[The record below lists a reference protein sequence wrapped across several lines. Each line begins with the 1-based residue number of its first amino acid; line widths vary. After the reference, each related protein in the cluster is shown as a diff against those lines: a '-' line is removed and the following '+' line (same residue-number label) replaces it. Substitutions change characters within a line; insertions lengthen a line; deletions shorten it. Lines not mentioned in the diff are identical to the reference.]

1 MEVLFSNMQQIPV
14 HRSMSSKRKNTP
26 TKLPKDSNS
35 ELDSDSDTESSLH
48 IVTKSDSENQDSDSS
63 SSRPASKKQR
73 ILQSVQ
79 RQDSDSET
87 ELELLSPHQLH
98 HHLTTKS
105 GLPGLQR
112 KSMESVLR
120 RLSSAKS
127 DISEL
132 ENNNMNED
140 SKVKESI
147 QVLLSDG
154 SLREK
159 EQRLSEMIAQLQN
172 LKENLST
179 QKQSSKNHI
188 EDKKMP
194 VSGSESTISHASSKS
209 TSPITMDSSRHPPQQ
224 LSPVLPHYQ
233 HGSPRSQSSPSLR
246 KGSPPTA
253 SSPHSWA
260 GGAAAAAAMNQ
271 DGPLNLTKPRGFKL
285 EKMEEMF
292 GSVEKPELSDRTPP
306 PAHAHSKRQV
316 SSPVTTPTSEV
327 GPFGTGVR
335 LPLGFPHYPFMMAN
349 PMVTSMLSGMTHS
362 GMLNGK
368 SHGDLDKESMV
379 QEVLARQLS
388 HSMTGPVFPGLPLP
402 LYSHPAMS
410 SIPPMSVMKERPE
423 TSADDSQSGKM
434 FGAKIIRS
442 QKEKNE
448 AGKPHIKRPMN
459 AFMVW
464 AREERRKILKACPDM
479 HNSNI
484 SKILGAKWKAMTNA
498 EKQPYYEEQSRLS
511 KLHMEKHPDYRYR
524 PRPKRTCIV
533 DGKKLRI
540 SEYKALMR
548 SRRQDIRRVWY
559 GDSHTTYVEG
569 LMGENGT
576 SSSYDPSRP
585 SLHANGIHGS
595 GNSSSMNGFPGN
607 KEEDLEN
614 CSDEEELS
622 DMMDQSS
629 DNSLDSVP
637 YSNHVSNTSLS
648 HPHAAMS

>member
-1 MEVLFSNMQQIPV
+1 MEVLFPNMQQIPV
-14 HRSMSSKRKNTP
+14 LVNRSMSSKRKNTP

-48 IVTKSDSENQDSDSS
+48 IVTRSDSENQDSDSS
-63 SSRPASKKQR
+63 SSRPPSKKQR
-73 ILQSVQ
+73 ILQSV

-98 HHLTTKS
+98 HHLSTKS
-105 GLPGLQR
+105 SLGLQR
-112 KSMESVLR
+112 KSMESVLK
-120 RLSSAKS
+120 RLSSKS
-127 DISEL
+127 DLAEL

-140 SKVKESI
+140 NKVKESI

-154 SLREK
+154 SLKEK
-159 EQRLSEMIAQLQN
+159 EDRLSEMISQLQS

-179 QKQSSKNHI
+179 QKQSSINHT
-188 EDKKMP
+188 ENKSMP
-194 VSGSESTISHASSKS
+194 VSGSETSISHASSKS
-209 TSPITMDSSRHPPQQ
+209 SSPISMDSRQPQ
-224 LSPVLPHYQ
+224 LSPVLSPYH
-233 HGSPRSQSSPSLR
+233 HSSPRSQPSPNLR
-246 KGSPPTA
+246 KGSP
-253 SSPHSWA
+253 SPHSW
-260 GGAAAAAAMNQ
+260 GGAMNQ
-271 DGPLNLTKPRGFKL
+271 EIPLNLTKPRGFKI
-285 EKMEEMF
+285 EKVEEMF
-292 GSVEKPELSDRTPP
+292 GSPEKLDGNNRTPP
-306 PAHAHSKRQV
+306 PAHTHHKRQV
-316 SSPVTTPTSEV
+316 VSPVTTPTTEI
-327 GPFGTGVR
+327 GPFPGVR
-335 LPLGFPHYPFMMAN
+335 LPLGFPQYPFMMAN
-349 PMVTSMLSGMTHS
+349 PMVTSMLSGMTPP

-368 SHGDLDKESMV
+368 SHPDLDKESMV

-402 LYSHPAMS
+402 LYSHAAMS
-410 SIPPMSVMKERPE
+410 SMPTMSAMKERSDS
-423 TSADDSQSGKM
+423 SADDSQSGKM

-548 SRRQDIRRVWY
+548 TRRQDIRRVWY

-569 LMGENGT
+569 LIGENGT
-576 SSSYDPSRP
+576 SSSFDHTRP
-585 SLHANGIHGS
+585 PLHPNGIHTS
-595 GNSSSMNGFPGN
+595 TNSSTVNGASHHGFSSN
-607 KEEDLEN
+607 KDDDLDN
-614 CSDEEELS
+614 CSDEEFS
-622 DMMDQSS
+622 DLMDQSS
-629 DNSLDSVP
+629 DNSLDSAP
-637 YSNHVSNTSLS
+637 YSNHVSNPSRS
-648 HPHAAMS
+648 QPHAAMS

>member
-1 MEVLFSNMQQIPV
+1 MKHEDFRGISDYLPCFF
-14 HRSMSSKRKNTP
+14 HGSMSSKRKNTP
-26 TKLPKDSNS
+26 TKLPKDSTS
-35 ELDSDSDTESSLH
+35 EVDSDSDTETSLH

-73 ILQSVQ
+73 ILQSV
-79 RQDSDSET
+79 RRDSDSET
-87 ELELLSPHQLH
+87 ELDLLSPHQLH
-98 HHLTTKS
+98 NHLSTKS
-105 GLPGLQR
+105 SLGLQR

-120 RLSSAKS
+120 RLSSKT
-127 DISEL
+127 DIGEL

-154 SLREK
+154 SLTEK

-179 QKQSSKNHI
+179 QKQSSINHT

-194 VSGSESTISHASSKS
+194 ISGSENNISHASSKS
-209 TSPITMDSSRHPPQQ
+209 SSPISMDSRPQQ
-224 LSPVLPHYQ
+224 LSPVLSPYH
-233 HGSPRSQSSPSLR
+233 HGSPRSQPSPNLR

-253 SSPHSWA
+253 TSPHSW
-260 GGAAAAAAMNQ
+260 GGPLNQ
-271 DGPLNLTKPRGFKL
+271 EIPLNLTKPRGFKI
-285 EKMEEMF
+285 EKMEEF
-292 GSVEKPELSDRTPP
+292 FCSPEKHEDRNTKTPP

-316 SSPVTTPTSEV
+316 ASPVTTPTSEI
-327 GPFGTGVR
+327 GPFGSGIR
-335 LPLGFPHYPFMMAN
+335 LPLGFPQYPFMMAN
-349 PMVTSMLSGMTHS
+349 PMVTSMLSGMSHH
-362 GMLNGK
+362 GMMNGK
-368 SHGDLDKESMV
+368 SHPDLDKESMV

-402 LYSHPAMS
+402 LYSHAAMS
-410 SIPPMSVMKERPE
+410 SIPQMSAMKERSE
-423 TSADDSQSGKM
+423 SSAEDSQSGKM

-585 SLHANGIHGS
+585 SLHPNGIHTSANGS
-595 GNSSSMNGFPGN
+595 SVNGFPGN
-607 KEEDLEN
+607 KEDDLDN
-614 CSDEEELS
+614 CSDEELS

-637 YSNHVSNTSLS
+637 YSNHVSNTSMN
-648 HPHAAMS
+648 HPHVAMS